1 MKRRIVATKTKKI
14 LARMGTR
21 TMKKILTRMRM
32 KTRTMKKPLKKTL
45 KKTLKTLQ
53 NRCPMTKTWNLG
65 IEMIQIKNRSRVLIE
80 PGRLY
85 SCYVVVSWFWLS
97 LV

>member
-14 LARMGTR
+14 LARTGTR
-21 TMKKILTRMRM
+21 TMKKILTRMRMRM

-65 IEMIQIKNRSRVLIE
+65 IEMNQIKNRRRRVQVE

-85 SCYVVVSWFWLS
+85 SCFVVS
-97 LV
+97 